1 MDAHGNELQTGTDCL
16 GAFLLYRLLQPIL
29 AKTAAS
35 SPEGSVRVTGAGSS
49 ALELISPKPHG
60 MKLEDD
66 GRPKDKGVQLI
77 SPDLT
82 LERSSAY
89 VLLSSRV
96 ENSEQASRLL

>member
-1 MDAHGNELQTGTDCL
+1 MKAHGNELQIRTNCL

-60 MKLEDD
+60 MELEDD
-66 GRPKDKGVQLI
+66 GRPKDKERRATHLTRAQWRI
-77 SPDLT
+77 CLT
-82 LERSSAY
+82 LE
-89 VLLSSRV
+89 
-96 ENSEQASRLL
+96 QD